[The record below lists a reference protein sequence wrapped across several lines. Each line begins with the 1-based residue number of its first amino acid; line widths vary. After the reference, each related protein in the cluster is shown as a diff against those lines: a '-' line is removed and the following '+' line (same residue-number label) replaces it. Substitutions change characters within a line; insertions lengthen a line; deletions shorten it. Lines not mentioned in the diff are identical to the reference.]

1 MEIFFYIIIFII
13 GTLFGSFYT
22 LAIHR
27 IPRKQDI
34 THTHSY
40 CPKCNNKLG
49 FLDLI
54 PILSY
59 ICLGGKCRYC
69 KEKIR
74 PRYLIIEVLSG
85 LTFVAIAYLTN
96 FNIYTLSIRNI
107 IEFIFIALYLT
118 FVFLIGGIDKENKKI
133 QKSVTVYGIVI
144 SVLYIVY
151 LYIVDKT
158 NIYRYV
164 IYLIFY
170 IILLILDTITL
181 KKFAKDV
188 YANGILFIVTTMAIF
203 TGENVTINTIILTLL
218 AISAYIL
225 FNKIKD
231 KKKRTKKTDKI
242 ISQRMSIGYFLA
254 LSNIVNIIFVLIY
267 NNYII

>member
-74 PRYLIIEVLSG
+74 PRYLII
-85 LTFVAIAYLTN
+85 
-96 FNIYTLSIRNI
+96 
-107 IEFIFIALYLT
+107 
-118 FVFLIGGIDKENKKI
+118 
-133 QKSVTVYGIVI
+133 
-144 SVLYIVY
+144 
-151 LYIVDKT
+151 
-158 NIYRYV
+158 
-164 IYLIFY
+164 
-170 IILLILDTITL
+170 
-181 KKFAKDV
+181 
-188 YANGILFIVTTMAIF
+188 
-203 TGENVTINTIILTLL
+203 
-218 AISAYIL
+218 
-225 FNKIKD
+225 
-231 KKKRTKKTDKI
+231 
-242 ISQRMSIGYFLA
+242 
-254 LSNIVNIIFVLIY
+254 
-267 NNYII
+267 